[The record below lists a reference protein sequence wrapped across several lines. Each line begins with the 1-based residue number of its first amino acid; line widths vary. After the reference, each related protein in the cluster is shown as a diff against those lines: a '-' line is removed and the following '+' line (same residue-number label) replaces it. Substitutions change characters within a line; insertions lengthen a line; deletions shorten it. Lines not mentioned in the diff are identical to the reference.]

1 MILYAGPQRLGVGFM
16 IHRNTLLLFWFL
28 VFSSLISVN
37 LGFASPGRHSA
48 VLVRSES
55 EAAFPIDVP
64 GFLNR
69 GSLLG

>member
-1 MILYAGPQRLGVGFM
+1 MILYAWQQRLSGGLMF
-16 IHRNTLLLFWFL
+16 HRNTLLLLWFL
-28 VFSSLISVN
+28 VVPSLLSAIP
-37 LGFASPGRHSA
+37 GFASPGRHSA
-48 VLVRSES
+48 VLVRSQS